1 MAHRFLAV
9 AAAAAVI
16 ATSRMVAQGAGLN
29 TQMMVAPA
37 NVSASPAP
45 AIVGASMAITFTTTV
60 SRTAPYGLDFG
71 DTQQGSIAPGKP
83 VTHAYQKAGT
93 FQIRVLDGSTVV
105 AQAMSR
111 PVPMQARRHRPP
123 FWHAAR

>member
-16 ATSRMVAQGAGLN
+16 ATSRMVAEGAGLN

-37 NVSASPAP
+37 TLSASPAP
-45 AIVGASMAITFTTTV
+45 AIVGASVAITLTTAV
-60 SRTAPYGLDFG
+60 SRTAPYGFDFG
-71 DTQQGSIAPGKP
+71 DTQQGSIAPGRP

-93 FQIRVLDGSTVV
+93 FQIRVLDGSTLIPDRL
-105 AQAMSR
+105 ASR
-111 PVPMQARRHRPP
+111 RCATL
-123 FWHAAR
+123 FS